1 MPDPAPPPTTQRAK
15 EGDAPSRPP
24 LIPRSGTFIA
34 LVVGLLIVNLV
45 ISFMTGGPSD
55 RERVPYQPFFVDQLT
70 AGNVDEITS
79 QADSIEGEL
88 ERGGDLRP
96 ARG

>member
-1 MPDPAPPPTTQRAK
+1 
-15 EGDAPSRPP
+15 
-24 LIPRSGTFIA
+24 
-34 LVVGLLIVNLV
+34 
-45 ISFMTGGPSD
+45 MTGGPSD

-88 ERGGDLRP
+88 E
-96 ARG
+96 